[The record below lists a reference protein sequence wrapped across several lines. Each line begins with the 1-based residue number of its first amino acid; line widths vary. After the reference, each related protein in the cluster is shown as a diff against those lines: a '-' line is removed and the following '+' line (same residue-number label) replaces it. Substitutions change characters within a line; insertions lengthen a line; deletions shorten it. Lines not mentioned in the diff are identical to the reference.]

1 MSSKLPMGVETIY
14 RPCFSLLIFGSV
26 SRFIILIDYNITIK
40 MKKFIQF
47 IIFTLTALIL
57 NIHQILADEKIK
69 IGLVVPLSGEYK
81 EIGDSI
87 LKATR
92 LAINKIDDD
101 KIKIVP
107 KDTRA
112 DPEITLKVSKE
123 LQEQGIKIIIGPVFN
138 KNLAYLKDLKEVT
151 FLSLSNTS
159 TNNPNN
165 VINGGI
171 NAISQI
177 KAIKKFQ
184 KFNNLERS
192 ILLIPNSNFKS
203 EIEDAVVKTKIKL
216 KDKFVYDTDPTI
228 LTSQI
233 EKLTRY
239 KIRKQ
244 NLKDEIKRLENS
256 DEANK
261 ENKILNLKKRDT
273 LGGINF
279 DSVIIADFDESLKS
293 VTTSLLYT
301 DVSSNRVNYITL
313 NQWFDKSILKEEN
326 LQPIYFPS
334 INKENYDNFVSEYFK
349 IYNDYPN
356 QISFLSFD
364 LVGLVYFLIY
374 KNDFVI
380 DNKIFYKKN
389 KFKGKIGIF
398 EINKNKISHILNF
411 YVAENNN
418 FRKIF

>member
-1 MSSKLPMGVETIY
+1 
-14 RPCFSLLIFGSV
+14 
-26 SRFIILIDYNITIK
+26 
-40 MKKFIQF
+40 MKKIIQF
-47 IIFTLTALIL
+47 IIFTLIGLIL
-57 NIHQILADEKIK
+57 NIHQISADEKIK
-69 IGLVVPLSGEYK
+69 IGLIVPLSGEYK

-92 LAINKIDDD
+92 LAINKIDDN
-101 KIKIVP
+101 KIKIIP

-112 DPEITLKVSKE
+112 DPKVTLKVSKE

-151 FLSLSNTS
+151 FLSLSNTN

-184 KFNNLERS
+184 EFNNLERS
-192 ILLIPNSNFKS
+192 ILLIPNSNFRS

-261 ENKILNLKKRDT
+261 ENKILNLEKKDT

-301 DVSSNRVNYITL
+301 DVSSERVNYITL